1 MGNLIVQAS
10 AFLTCLH
17 SCVHR
22 FCSSSLHPECFSAIM
37 ELVKVDNWG
46 RCCALS
52 HLMCQL
58 SLQHCHHHLGGP
70 FKLSNSLAHSTL
82 LRRSVYASLS
92 SSPPPRHPP
101 VSACRMHRFVS
112 FELWWQGAK
121 GWMVKTNKKKI
132 EYPIILD
139 LQYITL
145 NWKGGNSLQSDT
157 LLNLFIKNES
167 KSLTA
172 AVRYLEIVSLFMG
185 LTDKNIIKSVQTK

>member
-1 MGNLIVQAS
+1 
-10 AFLTCLH
+10 
-17 SCVHR
+17 
-22 FCSSSLHPECFSAIM
+22 
-37 ELVKVDNWG
+37 
-46 RCCALS
+46 
-52 HLMCQL
+52 MCQL